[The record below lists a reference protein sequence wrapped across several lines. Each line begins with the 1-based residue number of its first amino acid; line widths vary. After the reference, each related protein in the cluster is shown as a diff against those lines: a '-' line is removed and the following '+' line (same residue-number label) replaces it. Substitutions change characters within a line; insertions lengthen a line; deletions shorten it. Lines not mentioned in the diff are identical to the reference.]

1 MRDFIRWLVNQ
12 LAAAEEEERS
22 GVTAK
27 QRLQLVLIQDRLDLP
42 SDKMEAMKQEIWE
55 VVSRYL
61 AVAEDF
67 LEFEIKKLDELVVLV
82 SNIQVN
88 DASELSP
95 YLPPPSERRILRTT
109 PTNHRR
115 TYLANSPIPAFG
127 DQGGAQFMFS
137 DWPFR
142 PVRR

>member
-82 SNIQVN
+82 PNIQVN
-88 DASELSP
+88 DASEL
-95 YLPPPSERRILRTT
+95 
-109 PTNHRR
+109 
-115 TYLANSPIPAFG
+115 IPVPAP
-127 DQGGAQFMFS
+127 A
-137 DWPFR
+137 
-142 PVRR
+142 V

>member
-1 MRDFIRWLVNQ
+1 MREFIRWLVNQ
-12 LAAAEEEERS
+12 LAAAEAEERS

-61 AVAEDF
+61 TVAEDF

-82 SNIQVN
+82 SNIQVS
-88 DASELSP
+88 DASEL
-95 YLPPPSERRILRTT
+95 
-109 PTNHRR
+109 
-115 TYLANSPIPAFG
+115 IPVPAPAG
-127 DQGGAQFMFS
+127 
-137 DWPFR
+137 
-142 PVRR
+142 

>member
-1 MRDFIRWLVNQ
+1 MREFIRWLVNQ
-12 LAAAEEEERS
+12 LAVAEAEERS

-61 AVAEDF
+61 TVAEDF

-82 SNIQVN
+82 ANIQVN
-88 DASELSP
+88 DASEL
-95 YLPPPSERRILRTT
+95 
-109 PTNHRR
+109 
-115 TYLANSPIPAFG
+115 IPVPAP
-127 DQGGAQFMFS
+127 A
-137 DWPFR
+137 
-142 PVRR
+142 V